1 MLLWIGFGVLTAAVV
16 AALIAPLRRAAEPPV
31 EVAGRDTAIYRDQ
44 LQAIEAERQRGLFT
58 KDEASA
64 ARAEVARRLI
74 KSVEVREPSAA
85 QGGAGSSANISARLL
100 YGVAVAI
107 PLLSVAIYVSIGSPR
122 LPGQPMAARQGN
134 PGEASVAELIARV
147 EARLRAEPEDG
158 KGWDVIAPVYLRLGR
173 YGDAVHAYSQANRI
187 LGESVRRLAGFGEAS
202 LLKSNGVVGEDVR
215 RAAERILALEPG
227 RPEAAIWLALA
238 KEQDGDLAGAAERYR
253 DILKNAP
260 ADAPWRNA
268 VSEQIAALE
277 ARIAGRPVPP
287 PAPRSEPGASP
298 SAEAM
303 ARMEEMSP
311 EERARTIDSMVAG
324 LAERLKRDGK
334 DLGGWL
340 KLVRAYKVLGR
351 DKEATSALGEA
362 RRTFEGDSR
371 SLAALDELAKSLGLG
386 S

>member
-1 MLLWIGFGVLTAAVV
+1 MLLWIGFGVLTAGVV
-16 AALIAPLRRAAEPPV
+16 AALIAPLRRGAEPPA
-31 EVAGRDTAIYRDQ
+31 AGASHDSAIYRDQ
-44 LQAIEAERQRGLFT
+44 LQEIEAEQRRGLFT
-58 KDEASA
+58 TEEASA

-74 KSVEVREPSAA
+74 KSAEASKPFAA
-85 QGGAGSSANISARLL
+85 SPEASETGRAYDRLL
-100 YGVAVAI
+100 YAVAIAI
-107 PLLSVAIYVSIGSPR
+107 PLLSVAVYLAIGSPQI
-122 LPGQPMAARQGN
+122 PGQPLAARQGA

-187 LGESVRRLAGFGEAS
+187 LGDDVRRLVGFGEAS

-238 KEQDGDLAGAAERYR
+238 KEQDGDLAAAAERYR
-253 DILKNAP
+253 DILKSAP

-268 VSEQIAALE
+268 VSDQIAALE
-277 ARIAGRPVPP
+277 AKIAGRPVP
-287 PAPRSEPGASP
+287 APQAETGGSP

-311 EERARTIDSMVAG
+311 EERAKTIDSMVAG

-351 DKEATSALGEA
+351 DEDAMSALGEA
-362 RRTFEGDSR
+362 RRTFEGDR
-371 SLAALDELAKSLGLG
+371 ESLTALDELAKSLGLG